1 MTVPTPTRQRMHR
14 TPRAHAHPLSLIAIL
29 TAVVVAA
36 SGCASGT
43 DAVASGAN
51 FDFVSPG
58 RTNRYFVRP
67 ARIAKHE
74 SVYWPDLTSWPT
86 VAIFHSLITPV
97 RSS

>member
-58 RTNRYFVRP
+58 GKPISCTTHPSRE
-67 ARIAKHE
+67 IE
-74 SVYWPDLTSWPT
+74 SAHWPGLT
-86 VAIFHSLITPV
+86 L
-97 RSS
+97 